1 MPKYYFLTELSE
13 MCYTLDYHLTDA
25 KEQGL
30 TEIELFEDVPVKDD
44 DHFWCKERELHEE
57 HGYCSK
63 HCKEY
68 QPCNG
73 KSGKCRFKQNTM
85 FEHGKKVKFEVK

>member
-1 MPKYYFLTELSE
+1 MPKYYFLTENSE
-13 MCYTLDYHLTDA
+13 MCYTLDYHLADA

-30 TEIELFEDVPVKDD
+30 TEIELFEGVPVKDD
-44 DHFWCKERELHEE
+44 EYFWCRADEQIFEHEAC
-57 HGYCSK
+57 GKSCIA
-63 HCKEY
+63 Y

>member
-30 TEIELFEDVPVKDD
+30 TEIELFEAVPENNDKY
-44 DHFWCKERELHEE
+44 FWCRAAEEIFEHEAC
-57 HGYCSK
+57 GKSCIA
-63 HCKEY
+63 Y